1 MGLEIPTN
9 YGGTGANFMSTILT
23 VEEIAKVDGA
33 VAALVDIHNTLVN
46 SLIIKVASEAQ
57 KEKYLPK
64 LAQNYV
70 SCYINVLLYYEVTIK
85 NSIAQISKKTY

>member
-23 VEEIAKVDGA
+23 VEEVAKVDGA

-46 SLIIKVASEAQ
+46 SLIIKVASEEQ
-57 KEKYLPK
+57 KRKYLPK

-70 SCYINVLLYYEVTIK
+70 SCHIK
-85 NSIAQISKKTY
+85 YVEAHMVDFSD